1 MKLFEEKVEKKESVE
16 NQRFR
21 VNPIEGFPEL
31 VWKGKKPYSD
41 TRFFP
46 AQLKERYGEEKD
58 GWFNKI
64 FWGDNLQV
72 MAHLLRE
79 YRGKIKLIYIDPP
92 FDSKADYKKT
102 IKLRGETIK
111 NDQNTFEEKQYSD
124 IWNNGEYL
132 QFMYERLILL
142 RELLS
147 DDGSI
152 YLHCD
157 WHKSHH
163 LRCLMDEVFGA
174 REENFQNEIIWCY
187 RGMAVSTSHY
197 VRRHD
202 NILFYTKSSN
212 FTFNWEEI
220 AEPLEETTMKKYK
233 YSDENGRKFRLH
245 GRNITGSPIQ
255 NKSDIELK
263 WLETNPELCR
273 IDYLDEKKGAKPRD
287 WFVMD
292 YINIMSNE
300 RENYPTQKPEAL
312 LERIIKAS
320 SNPGDLVFDCFMGSG
335 TTQAVA
341 MKLGRKFIGTDIN
354 MGAIQTTTK
363 RLLKIVEE
371 NRDNEE
377 LYTGF
382 EYYHVNNYDFFR
394 NPIQAK
400 EILLEAYE
408 IEKFDNSNIFDG
420 QKEGRMIKIMPT
432 NRITTK
438 GDLESFIS
446 NLNYKVYEQRRAE
459 NPLKPVENITLI
471 CMGHESDLKASFE
484 EKVKPYKIDLK
495 VVDVLKD
502 RMDINFERD
511 SEADIEIQGNKLV
524 INSFYPRT
532 LLDKLGEEAG
542 NIEDWRVLV
551 ESVLIDWNYDG
562 AVLEPSI
569 LDTPDKKSL
578 VAGEYEIPEDYGTIR
593 VKITDLLSNSLEME
607 VKNG

>member
-21 VNPIEGFPEL
+21 VNPIDGFPEL
-31 VWKGKKPYSD
+31 LWKGKKPYLD

-58 GWFNKI
+58 GWINKI

-142 RELLS
+142 RELLA

-174 REENFQNEIIWCY
+174 DNFRNEIIWCY
-187 RGMAVSTSHY
+187 TGASNVGKDFPKK
-197 VRRHD
+197 HD
-202 NILFYTKSSN
+202 NILRYSKTNNYILNIDDIRIPYAAGSLDRANRNVIGTGGMN
-212 FTFNWEEI
+212 FD
-220 AEPLEETTMKKYK
+220 K
-233 YSDENGRKFRLH
+233 
-245 GRNITGSPIQ
+245 
-255 NKSDIELK
+255 IELNVNGK
-263 WLETNPELCR
+263 VPEDFWVDVQRAARYPGEVL
-273 IDYLDEKKGAKPRD
+273 G
-287 WFVMD
+287 
-292 YINIMSNE
+292 
-300 RENYPTQKPEAL
+300 YPTQKPRKL

-335 TTQAVA
+335 TTQEVA

-363 RLLKIVEE
+363 RLLKIAEE

-408 IEKFDNSNIFDG
+408 IEKFDNNNIFDG

-438 GDLESFIS
+438 GDLESLVS

-459 NPLKPVENITLI
+459 NPLKPVESITLI

-593 VKITDLLSNSLEME
+593 VKITDLLSNSLEVE

>member
-21 VNPIEGFPEL
+21 VNPIDGFPEL
-31 VWKGKKPYSD
+31 LWKGKKTYSD

-58 GWFNKI
+58 GWINKI

-124 IWNNGEYL
+124 IWNSGEYL
-132 QFMYERLILL
+132 QFMYERLILMK
-142 RELLS
+142 ELLA

-174 REENFQNEIIWCY
+174 DNFRNEIIWCY
-187 RGMAVSTSHY
+187 TGASNVGKDFPKK
-197 VRRHD
+197 HD
-202 NILFYTKSSN
+202 NILRYSKTNNYILNIDDIRIPYAAGSLDRANRNVIGTGGMN
-212 FTFNWEEI
+212 FD
-220 AEPLEETTMKKYK
+220 K
-233 YSDENGRKFRLH
+233 
-245 GRNITGSPIQ
+245 
-255 NKSDIELK
+255 IELNVNGK
-263 WLETNPELCR
+263 VPEDFWVDVQRAARYPGEVL
-273 IDYLDEKKGAKPRD
+273 G
-287 WFVMD
+287 
-292 YINIMSNE
+292 
-300 RENYPTQKPEAL
+300 YPTQKPRKL

-335 TTQAVA
+335 TTQEVA

-363 RLLKIVEE
+363 RLLKIAEE

-408 IEKFDNSNIFDG
+408 IEKFDNNNIFDG

-459 NPLKPVENITLI
+459 NPLKPVESITLI

-511 SEADIEIQGNKLV
+511 SEADIEVQGNKLV

-593 VKITDLLSNSLEME
+593 VKITDLLSNSLEVE

>member
-21 VNPIEGFPEL
+21 ANPIEGFPEL
-31 VWKGKKPYSD
+31 LWKGKKPYLD

-102 IKLRGETIK
+102 IKLRGDNKFGSVK

-142 RELLS
+142 RELLA

-157 WHKSHH
+157 WHKVHH
-163 LRCLMDEVFGA
+163 LRCLMDEVFGIGDIDSNSSGQKA
-174 REENFQNEIIWCY
+174 GFKNEIIWKY
-187 RGMAVSTSHY
+187 SGPTSTFKNFPKK
-197 VRRHD
+197 HD
-202 NILFYTKSSN
+202 NILFYTKSGKY
-212 FTFNWEEI
+212 TFNFEACLTEYDEKAIKRYDKIDEEG
-220 AEPLEETTMKKYK
+220 KRYK
-233 YSDENGRKFRLH
+233 VYNENGVERRAYMKE
-245 GRNITGSPIQ
+245 GTP
-255 NKSDIELK
+255 SDIFEI
-263 WLETNPELCR
+263 P
-273 IDYLDEKKGAKPRD
+273 
-287 WFVMD
+287 FVQGTA
-292 YINIMSNE
+292 NE
-300 RENYPTQKPEAL
+300 RLDYPTQKPEAL

-363 RLLKIVEE
+363 RLLKIAEE

-438 GDLESFIS
+438 GDLDSLIS

-459 NPLKPVENITLI
+459 NPLKPVESITLI

-484 EKVKPYKIDLK
+484 EKVKPYKFDLK

-532 LLDKLGEEAG
+532 LLDKLGEEAS

-593 VKITDLLSNSLEME
+593 VKITDLLSNSLELE

>member
-58 GWFNKI
+58 GWINKI

-72 MAHLLRE
+72 MAHLLRD
-79 YRGKIKLIYIDPP
+79 YRGKVKLIYIDPP
-92 FDSKADYKKT
+92 FDSKADYKKI
-102 IKLRGETIK
+102 IKLKGETVK

-147 DDGSI
+147 DDGTI

-163 LRCLMDEVFGA
+163 LRYLMDEVFGS
-174 REENFQNEIIWCY
+174 NNLKNEIIWY
-187 RGMAVSTSHY
+187 YEKWTAPSSDSFQKN
-197 VRRHD
+197 HD
-202 NILFYTKSSN
+202 NIFMYSKNVNIFNIQKEITENLKQKYQNGYLIGGGYGSN
-212 FTFNWEEI
+212 GLVVYDKENLKVKEMI
-220 AEPLEETTMKKYK
+220 ASGKYQVHYANMEGK
-233 YSDENGRKFRLH
+233 PISDVW
-245 GRNITGSPIQ
+245 NISFINPQAKERTG
-255 NKSDIELK
+255 
-263 WLETNPELCR
+263 
-273 IDYLDEKKGAKPRD
+273 
-287 WFVMD
+287 
-292 YINIMSNE
+292 
-300 RENYPTQKPEAL
+300 YPTQKPEAL

-341 MKLGRKFIGTDIN
+341 MKIGRKFIGTDIN
-354 MGAIQTTTK
+354 MGAIQTTIK
-363 RLLKIVEE
+363 RLLKIAEE
-371 NRDNEE
+371 NKENEE

-408 IEKFDNSNIFDG
+408 IEKFDNGNLFDG

-438 GDLESFIS
+438 GDLETLVA
-446 NLNYKVYEQRRAE
+446 NLNYKLYDQRKAE
-459 NPLKPVENITLI
+459 NPLKPVESITLI

-495 VVDVLKD
+495 VIDVLKD

-524 INSFYPRT
+524 INSFYPKT
-532 LLDKLGEEAG
+532 LLDKLGEEAS

-551 ESVLIDWNYDG
+551 ESILIDWNYDG

-578 VAGEYEIPEDYGTIR
+578 VIGEYEIPEDAGTIR
-593 VKITDLLSNSLEME
+593 IKITDLLSNSLELE

>member
-1 MKLFEEKVEKKESVE
+1 MKLFEEQVEKKEKVD
-16 NQRFR
+16 NKRFR

-31 VWKGKKPYSD
+31 AWKGKKTYSD

-102 IKLRGETIK
+102 IELKGIEKFK

-142 RELLS
+142 RELLA

-157 WHKSHH
+157 WHKVHH
-163 LRCLMDEVFGA
+163 LRCLMDEIFGF
-174 REENFQNEIIWCY
+174 ENFRNEIVWCY
-187 RGMAVSTSHY
+187 TGASNVGKDFPKK
-197 VRRHD
+197 HD
-202 NILFYTKSSN
+202 NILRYSKTNNYILNTNDIRIPYAAGSLDRANRNVIGTGGMN
-212 FTFNWEEI
+212 FD
-220 AEPLEETTMKKYK
+220 K
-233 YSDENGRKFRLH
+233 
-245 GRNITGSPIQ
+245 
-255 NKSDIELK
+255 IELNADGK
-263 WLETNPELCR
+263 VPEDFW
-273 IDYLDEKKGAKPRD
+273 IDVQRAARYPGEVLG
-287 WFVMD
+287 
-292 YINIMSNE
+292 
-300 RENYPTQKPEAL
+300 YPTQKPKKL

-320 SNPGDLVFDCFMGSG
+320 SNPGDIIFDCFMGSG

-363 RLLKIVEE
+363 RLLKIAEE

-382 EYYHVNNYDFFR
+382 EYYNVNNYDFFR

-438 GDLESFIS
+438 GDLDSLIL
-446 NLNYKVYEQRRAE
+446 NLNYKVYEQRKAE
-459 NPLKPVENITLI
+459 NPLKSVESITLI

-484 EKVKPYKIDLK
+484 EQVKPYKIDLK
-495 VVDVLKD
+495 IVDVLKD

-511 SEADIEIQGNKLV
+511 SEADIEIQGNKLI
-524 INSFYPRT
+524 INSFYPRV

-551 ESVLIDWNYDG
+551 DSILIDWNYDG

-569 LDTPDKKSL
+569 FDTPDKKNL
-578 VAGEYEIPEDYGTIR
+578 VAGEYEIPEDFGTIR
-593 VKITDLLSNSLEME
+593 VKITDLLSNSLELE

>member
-31 VWKGKKPYSD
+31 VWKGKKTYSD

-46 AQLKERYGEEKD
+46 AQLKERYGEGKD

-79 YRGKIKLIYIDPP
+79 YRGKVKLIYIDPP

-102 IKLRGETIK
+102 IQLKGEYSKLGSVK

-132 QFMYERLILL
+132 QFMYERLILMK
-142 RELLS
+142 ELLA

-174 REENFQNEIIWCY
+174 DKFVREIIWNRGNPSGGKAGANNWIHVHDTILYYSKGSERNFNKLYEPYSQEYIKERFTNDDNDGKGPY
-187 RGMAVSTSHY
+187 RLQGSGNNIRKQYLSESKGKALTS
-197 VRRHD
+197 VW
-202 NILFYTKSSN
+202 NL
-212 FTFNWEEI
+212 
-220 AEPLEETTMKKYK
+220 
-233 YSDENGRKFRLH
+233 
-245 GRNITGSPIQ
+245 
-255 NKSDIELK
+255 SDI
-263 WLETNPELCR
+263 N
-273 IDYLDEKKGAKPRD
+273 
-287 WFVMD
+287 VMA
-292 YINIMSNE
+292 IE
-300 RENYPTQKPEAL
+300 RLNYPTQKPETL

-363 RLLKIVEE
+363 RLLKIAED

-438 GDLESFIS
+438 GDLESLVS

-459 NPLKPVENITLI
+459 NPLKPVESITLI

-593 VKITDLLSNSLEME
+593 VKITDLLSNSLEVE

>member
-21 VNPIEGFPEL
+21 VNPIDGFPEL

-174 REENFQNEIIWCY
+174 DNFRNEIIWNY
-187 RGMAVSTSHY
+187 ETYSGSVKNYFPRK
-197 VRRHD
+197 HD
-202 NILFYTKSSN
+202 NIFYYTKTNNYSFELQFLDNYEDSIN
-212 FTFNWEEI
+212 YKRWESYI
-220 AEPLEETTMKKYK
+220 VDGNKIKGKNYPK
-233 YSDENGRKFRLH
+233 SDSRFMARYNKWVKDNGRLPNDDDIIFE
-245 GRNITGSPIQ
+245 I
-255 NKSDIELK
+255 KSFAISSTWKDIK
-263 WLETNPELCR
+263 A
-273 IDYLDEKKGAKPRD
+273 IDPKDIAKKLD
-287 WFVMD
+287 
-292 YINIMSNE
+292 
-300 RENYPTQKPEAL
+300 YPTQKPEEL

-354 MGAIQTTTK
+354 IGAIQTTTK
-363 RLLKIVEE
+363 RLLKIAEE
-371 NRDNEE
+371 NRENEE

-438 GDLESFIS
+438 GDLESLVS

-459 NPLKPVENITLI
+459 NPLKPVESITLI

-562 AVLEPSI
+562 AVLEPSV

>member
-1 MKLFEEKVEKKESVE
+1 MKLFNEEKLVQEKKVE
-16 NQRFR
+16 NQRFKG
-21 VNPIEGFPEL
+21 NQIEGFPEL
-31 VWKGKKPYSD
+31 SWKGKKPYLD

-46 AQLKERYGEEKD
+46 AQLKERYGEEKN
-58 GWFNKI
+58 GWINKL

-102 IKLRGETIK
+102 IKLREKSIK

-163 LRCLMDEVFGA
+163 LRCLMDEIFGTDK
-174 REENFQNEIIWCY
+174 FLNEIIWGY
-187 RGMAVSTSHY
+187 EDIGSRAVKY
-197 VRRHD
+197 FKRKHD
-202 NILFYTKSSN
+202 TIFMYTKTNSEERV
-212 FTFNWEEI
+212 FNIIRKRLSESTI
-220 AEPLEETTMKKYK
+220 KRYQSYFDDNGKITYKK
-233 YSDENGRKFRLH
+233 
-245 GRNITGSPIQ
+245 
-255 NKSDIELK
+255 LK
-263 WLETNPELCR
+263 ETNPGVFTKLKGIPEN
-273 IDYLDEKKGAKPRD
+273 LDEVWLDIENGAPLSD
-287 WFVMD
+287 WWIDISALKNGFAESTD
-292 YINIMSNE
+292 
-300 RENYPTQKPEAL
+300 YPTQKPEAL

-354 MGAIQTTTK
+354 IGAIQTTTK
-363 RLLKIVEE
+363 RLLKITDE
-371 NRDNEE
+371 NKENED

-382 EYYHVNNYDFFR
+382 EVYNVNNYDFFR
-394 NPIQAK
+394 NSIQAK

-408 IEKFDNSNIFDG
+408 VEKFENGNVFDG
-420 QKEGRMIKIMPT
+420 QKEGRMVKIMPT
-432 NRITTK
+432 NRISTK
-438 GDLESFIS
+438 GDLRPIIS
-446 NLNYKVYEQRRAE
+446 NLNYKLYEQRRAE
-459 NPLKPVENITLI
+459 NPMKPVENITFI

-484 EKVKPYKIDLK
+484 EQVKPYKIDLK
-495 VVDVLKD
+495 VIDVLKD
-502 RMDINFERD
+502 RVDINFERD
-511 SEADIEIQGNKLV
+511 SEADIEIRDNKL
-524 INSFYPRT
+524 IIKSFYPKD
-532 LLDKLGEEAG
+532 LLNKLGEEAG

-551 ESVLIDWNYDG
+551 DSILIDWNYDG
-562 AVLEPSI
+562 AILEPTI
-569 LDTPDKKSL
+569 LDTPDKKNI
-578 VAGEYEIPEDYGTIR
+578 VIGEYEIPEDYGTIR
-593 VKITDLLSNSLEME
+593 VKITDLLSNSLELE
-607 VKNG
+607 VENG

>member
-1 MKLFEEKVEKKESVE
+1 MKLFEEKIEKKESVE
-16 NQRFR
+16 SQRFR

-31 VWKGKKPYSD
+31 FWKGKKSYSD

-58 GWFNKI
+58 GWINKI
-64 FWGDNLQV
+64 FWGDNIQV
-72 MAHLLRE
+72 MAHLLRD
-79 YRGKIKLIYIDPP
+79 YRGKVKLIYIDPP

-157 WHKSHH
+157 YHQSHY
-163 LRCLMDEVFGA
+163 LRCIMDEIFGIH
-174 REENFQNEIIWCY
+174 NMKNEIIW
-187 RGMAVSTSHY
+187 HY
-197 VRRHD
+197 EKWTAPSSDSFQKNHD
-202 NILFYTKSSN
+202 NIFLYSKGSN
-212 FTFNWEEI
+212 IFNTQKEI
-220 AEPLEETTMKKYK
+220 TENLKQKYQNGYLIGGGYGSNGLVVYDKENLKVKEMIASGK
-233 YSDENGRKFRLH
+233 YQVHYANMEGKPISDVW
-245 GRNITGSPIQ
+245 NIPFINPQAKERTG
-255 NKSDIELK
+255 
-263 WLETNPELCR
+263 
-273 IDYLDEKKGAKPRD
+273 
-287 WFVMD
+287 
-292 YINIMSNE
+292 
-300 RENYPTQKPEAL
+300 YPTQKPESL
-312 LERIIKAS
+312 LEKIIKAS

-363 RLLKIVEE
+363 RLLKIAEE
-371 NRDNEE
+371 NRENEE
-377 LYTGF
+377 LYTNF
-382 EYYHVNNYDFFR
+382 EVYNVNNYDFFR
-394 NPIQAK
+394 NPVQAK
-400 EILLEAYE
+400 ELLLEAYE
-408 IEKFDNSNIFDG
+408 IEKFDNGDIFDG

-438 GDLESFIS
+438 GDLQSIIS
-446 NLNYKVYEQRRAE
+446 NLNYKIYEQRRVE
-459 NPLKPVENITLI
+459 NPLKPVESITLI

-484 EKVKPYKIDLK
+484 EQAKPYKIDLK

-502 RMDINFERD
+502 RTDITFERD

-524 INSFYPRT
+524 INSFYPRN
-532 LLDKLGEEAG
+532 LLDKLGEEAS

-551 ESVLIDWNYDG
+551 DSIFIDWNYDG
-562 AVLEPSI
+562 AILEPSV

-578 VAGEYEIPEDYGTIR
+578 VVGEYEIPKDYGTIR
-593 VKITDLLSNSLEME
+593 VKITDLLSNSFELE

>member
-21 VNPIEGFPEL
+21 ANPIEGFPEL
-31 VWKGKKPYSD
+31 LWKGKKPYLD

-58 GWFNKI
+58 GWINKI

-142 RELLS
+142 RELLA

-163 LRCLMDEVFGA
+163 LRCLMDEVFGNGGEDGNSA
-174 REENFQNEIIWCY
+174 GFKVEVIWRYSWGIRTERCWN
-187 RGMAVSTSHY
+187 RK
-197 VRRHD
+197 HD
-202 NILFYTKSSN
+202 NILMYTKTN
-212 FTFNWEEI
+212 NYIFNANEV
-220 AEPLEETTMKKYK
+220 LEERQMSEATKQ
-233 YSDENGRKFRLH
+233 RL
-245 GRNITGSPIQ
+245 
-255 NKSDIELK
+255 E
-263 WLETNPELCR
+263 
-273 IDYLDEKKGAKPRD
+273 YKGALIKDFNNRKEELALPSD
-287 WFVMD
+287 VWYVAT
-292 YINIMSNE
+292 INGMAKE
-300 RENYPTQKPEAL
+300 KENYPTQKPEAL

-363 RLLKIVEE
+363 RLLKIAED

-438 GDLESFIS
+438 GDLESLVS

-459 NPLKPVENITLI
+459 NPLKPVESITLI

-593 VKITDLLSNSLEME
+593 VKITDLLSNSLEVE

>member
-31 VWKGKKPYSD
+31 VWKGKKSYSD

-58 GWFNKI
+58 GWINKI

-102 IKLRGETIK
+102 IKLKGETIK

-124 IWNNGEYL
+124 IWNSEEYL
-132 QFMYERLILL
+132 QFMYERLILMK
-142 RELLS
+142 ELLA

-174 REENFQNEIIWCY
+174 DLFLNEIIWNY
-187 RGMAVSTSHY
+187 GTYIGQTKRNFP
-197 VRRHD
+197 RKHD
-202 NILFYTKSSN
+202 TIFIYTKSKN
-212 FTFNWEEI
+212 YIFNMLRDDNLDADANYKRW
-220 AEPLEETTMKKYK
+220 KKYFNIK
-233 YSDENGRKFRLH
+233 NQICGNNYPKDDSKFSGYIKRFQKEKGRMPEYENDIILEISGKV
-245 GRNITGSPIQ
+245 IDDVWYIQ
-255 NKSDIELK
+255 SV
-263 WLETNPELCR
+263 NPF
-273 IDYLDEKKGAKPRD
+273 A
-287 WFVMD
+287 
-292 YINIMSNE
+292 NE
-300 RENYPTQKPEAL
+300 RLDYPTQKPEEL

-363 RLLKIVEE
+363 RLLKIAED

-438 GDLESFIS
+438 GDLDSLIS

-459 NPLKPVENITLI
+459 NPLKPVESITLI

-511 SEADIEIQGNKLV
+511 SEADIEVQGNKLV

>member
-1 MKLFEEKVEKKESVE
+1 
-16 NQRFR
+16 
-21 VNPIEGFPEL
+21 
-31 VWKGKKPYSD
+31 
-41 TRFFP
+41 
-46 AQLKERYGEEKD
+46 
-58 GWFNKI
+58 
-64 FWGDNLQV
+64 
-72 MAHLLRE
+72 
-79 YRGKIKLIYIDPP
+79 
-92 FDSKADYKKT
+92 
-102 IKLRGETIK
+102 
-111 NDQNTFEEKQYSD
+111 
-124 IWNNGEYL
+124 
-132 QFMYERLILL
+132 MYERLILMK
-142 RELLS
+142 ELLA

-174 REENFQNEIIWCY
+174 DKFVREIIWNRGNPSGGKAGANNWIHVHDTILYYSKGSERNFNKLYEPYSQEYIKERFTNDDNDGKGPY
-187 RGMAVSTSHY
+187 RLQGSGNNIRKQYLSESKGKALTS
-197 VRRHD
+197 VW
-202 NILFYTKSSN
+202 NL
-212 FTFNWEEI
+212 
-220 AEPLEETTMKKYK
+220 
-233 YSDENGRKFRLH
+233 
-245 GRNITGSPIQ
+245 
-255 NKSDIELK
+255 SDI
-263 WLETNPELCR
+263 N
-273 IDYLDEKKGAKPRD
+273 
-287 WFVMD
+287 VMA
-292 YINIMSNE
+292 IE
-300 RENYPTQKPEAL
+300 RLNYPTQKPETL

-363 RLLKIVEE
+363 RLLKIAED

-438 GDLESFIS
+438 GDLDSLIS

-459 NPLKPVENITLI
+459 NPLKPVESITLI

-511 SEADIEIQGNKLV
+511 SEADIEVQGNKLV

>member
-1 MKLFEEKVEKKESVE
+1 MKLFEEQIEKKESVE

-31 VWKGKKPYSD
+31 LWKGKKLYSD

-102 IKLRGETIK
+102 IQLKGIGKFK

-132 QFMYERLILL
+132 QFMYERLILM
-142 RELLS
+142 RELLA

-152 YLHCD
+152 ILHCD

-163 LRCLMDEVFGA
+163 LRCLLDEIFGV
-174 REENFQNEIIWCY
+174 ENFKNEIIWCY
-187 RGMAVSTSHY
+187 GGGGAPKTFYPAKHDSLLWVTKNKEKWIFNKQFRPYSEGTLERGLTAVKGDYELSEEGAMLNDWWAEKE
-197 VRRHD
+197 VQK
-202 NILFYTKSSN
+202 ILSPTAY
-212 FTFNWEEI
+212 
-220 AEPLEETTMKKYK
+220 
-233 YSDENGRKFRLH
+233 EN
-245 GRNITGSPIQ
+245 
-255 NKSDIELK
+255 LK
-263 WLETNPELCR
+263 
-273 IDYLDEKKGAKPRD
+273 
-287 WFVMD
+287 
-292 YINIMSNE
+292 
-300 RENYPTQKPEAL
+300 YPTQKPEGL
-312 LERIIKAS
+312 LKRVILGH

-341 MKLGRKFIGTDIN
+341 MKLGRKFLGTDIN

-363 RLLKIVEE
+363 RLLKIAEE

-382 EYYHVNNYDFFR
+382 EYYNINNYDFFR

-438 GDLESFIS
+438 GDLKTLIF
-446 NLNYKVYEQRRAE
+446 NLNYKIYEQRRVE
-459 NPLKPVENITLI
+459 NPLKPVESITLI

-484 EKVKPYKIDLK
+484 EQVKPYKIDLK

-502 RMDINFERD
+502 RIDINFERD
-511 SEADIEIQGNKLV
+511 SEADIEIQGNKLI
-524 INSFYPRT
+524 INSFYPRV

-542 NIEDWRVLV
+542 NIEDWRTLV
-551 ESVLIDWNYDG
+551 ESILIDWNYDG
-562 AVLEPSI
+562 AVLEPSV
-569 LDTPDKKSL
+569 LDIPAKESL
-578 VAGEYEIPEDYGTIR
+578 VTGKYEVPEDFGTIR
-593 VKITDLLSNSLEME
+593 VKITDLLSNSLELE